1 MGLPSGG
8 GSGRPVGMLSLAP
21 SICGIPSG
29 VEGVVSGERAMHL
42 SPGVEGVVSGER
54 AMHLSL
60 LAGPR
65 LAGRDQLLLSMLLSH
80 CV

>member
-42 SPGVEGVVSGER
+42 S
-54 AMHLSL
+54 L

-65 LAGRDQLLLSMLLSH
+65 LAGRDQLLLSMLLSR